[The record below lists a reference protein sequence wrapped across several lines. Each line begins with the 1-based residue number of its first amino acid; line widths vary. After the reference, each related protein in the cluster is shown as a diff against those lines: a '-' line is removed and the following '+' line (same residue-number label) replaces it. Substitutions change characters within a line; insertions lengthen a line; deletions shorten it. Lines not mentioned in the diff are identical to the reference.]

1 MKLKLIISLL
11 IIFTLAG
18 CGNKDTDKN
27 LNENT
32 TEETTIFESTDLE
45 STSQAQAT
53 DDSTELS
60 LAGTYTLI
68 ESEENLDRTM
78 VFNEDGSG
86 FTDTDGDGKSNS
98 DWSWE
103 QKDGKLEI
111 TYDGETEACVYSFD
125 GEKLSIDF
133 DDGSTVVLQKKN
145 NFNVKT
151 SVFFKFQRVKFI
163 KLLVLQHKLK

>member
-18 CGNKDTDKN
+18 CGNKDTGDS
-27 LNENT
+27 NE
-32 TEETTIFESTDLE
+32 S
-45 STSQAQAT
+45 
-53 DDSTELS
+53 S

-133 DDGSTVVLQKKN
+133 DDGSTVVLQKNK
-145 NFNVKT
+145 
-151 SVFFKFQRVKFI
+151 
-163 KLLVLQHKLK
+163 